1 MGTESTNML
10 KKIIL
15 ASFII
20 WIVYAL
26 GTLLITYNRI
36 YLQRTEAQLQLNK
49 QLAEQERINKMT
61 VEEILKE
68 IPPKYGVKPE
78 TVKKIAFCESSYRY
92 NAVGDGGHAYGVMQF
107 HKPTFDG
114 FSKKYGKEYDYKSTL
129 DQVELASEMISKG
142 NARHWTCAKKTG
154 VI

>member
-1 MGTESTNML
+1 MGRLS
-10 KKIIL
+10 IIY
-15 ASFII
+15 FR
-20 WIVYAL
+20 VYHSHK
-26 GTLLITYNRI
+26 
-36 YLQRTEAQLQLNK
+36 EAELQLNK

-142 NARHWTCAKKTG
+142 NAKHWTCSKITG